1 MPLSA
6 VIVDDEQ
13 LARDELAYLLKD
25 VGDINVVAQGKNG
38 VEAVNLIREHNPDL
52 VFLDVQM
59 PGLDGFGVIKKLLD
73 RKVPLPKIVFATAF
87 DQYAVKAFEVN
98 AVDYLLKPFDKKR
111 VVQSVQ
117 KARAKLESSATSS
130 DKLETLVRMLE
141 SQKPQTS
148 KILIKA
154 AGRLFLV
161 DQKDICYASIED
173 GVISVATSGPAGME
187 GQSNCRTLEELLDS
201 LDPNLFWR
209 AHRSYLVNINRIKEV
224 VPWFKSSYQLR
235 MDDKKRVVQ
244 SVQKARAKLESST
257 TSSDKLETLVRMLES
272 QKPQTSKILIKAAGR
287 LFLVDQKDI
296 CYASIEDGVISVA
309 TSGPAGM
316 EGQSN
321 CRTLEE
327 LLDSLD
333 PNLFWRAH
341 RSYLVN
347 INRIKEVV
355 PWFKSSYQ
363 LRMDDKKQTE
373 IPVSRAQTRRL
384 RELFGL

>member
-1 MPLSA
+1 MSLSA

-13 LARDELAYLLKD
+13 LARDELAFLLKN
-25 VGDINVVAQGKNG
+25 VGDVDVVAQGKNG

-73 RKVPLPKIVFATAF
+73 RKVALPKIVFSTAF

-111 VVQSVQ
+111 VAQSIE
-117 KARAKLESSATSS
+117 KARAKIEGSGSSSE
-130 DKLETLVRMLE
+130 KLDTLMRMLE

-148 KILIKA
+148 KVLLKA

-161 DQKDICYASIED
+161 SQKDICFASIED
-173 GVISVATSGPAGME
+173 GIITVVTTGLNGME

-201 LDPNLFWR
+201 LDPSLFWR

-235 MDDKKRVVQ
+235 
-244 SVQKARAKLESST
+244 L
-257 TSSDKLETLVRMLES
+257 
-272 QKPQTSKILIKAAGR
+272 
-287 LFLVDQKDI
+287 
-296 CYASIEDGVISVA
+296 
-309 TSGPAGM
+309 
-316 EGQSN
+316 
-321 CRTLEE
+321 
-327 LLDSLD
+327 
-333 PNLFWRAH
+333 
-341 RSYLVN
+341 
-347 INRIKEVV
+347 
-355 PWFKSSYQ
+355 
-363 LRMDDKKQTE
+363 DDKKQTE
-373 IPVSRAQTRRL
+373 IPVSRAQTKRL